1 MFKVANAEKTDG
13 AVGTVLKI
21 VLPIAL
27 LAGSLLAAGY
37 LRATKPEVEPA
48 AASERV
54 WTVSAQSLEL
64 GTRQPV
70 LKLYGDIVAARDVTL
85 RPFVGG
91 EIVEASPSL
100 VAGGRLAKDELVI
113 AIDPF
118 EYGAARDE
126 RTAELLEAQARKSE
140 LQSMLKAEWSMLR
153 LDETQLELA
162 ERDRARYEKL
172 RGSQAAS
179 EKALDDA
186 EIKLAERQAA
196 ISLRRQTIETLDA
209 RLEQQDAAIRRL
221 EVALERA
228 ERDLTYVRLRAPFA
242 GFVTDVEAALGKWVN
257 AGDPIARLIDE
268 NRLEIRF
275 TLTDADFGRLWRD
288 GLIGRQLTA
297 NWHLGQTTFALEGKV
312 TRVDS
317 AIDPASGGVEVFA
330 EITGNPGGAPLRP
343 GAFVEVLLPDLIYEQ
358 VAELPASALFDGD
371 TVYAVEDGRLVERQV
386 ALVAD
391 RGRQILVQGDLT
403 AGEPILTSR
412 LAEVAPG
419 LKVQIAP

>member
-1 MFKVANAEKTDG
+1 MFMVAPAENTSD
-13 AVGTVLKI
+13 AVRTVFKI
-21 VLPIAL
+21 LLPIAL

-54 WTVSAQSLEL
+54 WTVSVEPLEL
-64 GTRQPV
+64 GTQQPI

-100 VAGGRLAKDELVI
+100 VAGGRLAADELVI

-118 EYGAARDE
+118 EYRTARDE
-126 RTAELLEAQARKSE
+126 RAAEVREARARKDE

-162 ERDRARYEKL
+162 ERDRTRYEKL

-179 EKALDDA
+179 EKALDDS
-186 EIKLAERQAA
+186 EMKLAERQAA
-196 ISLRRQTIETLDA
+196 ISMRQQTIATLEA
-209 RLEQQDAAIRRL
+209 RLDQQDAAINRL
-221 EVALERA
+221 EVAVERA
-228 ERDLTYVRLRAPFA
+228 ERDLADIELRAPFA
-242 GFVTDVEAALGKWVN
+242 GFVTEVEAALGKWVN

-268 NRLEIRF
+268 DRLEIRF
-275 TLTDADFGRLWRD
+275 TLTDADFGRLWQD

-297 NWHLGQTTFALEGKV
+297 NWRLGQTTFGLEGKV

-330 EITGNPGGAPLRP
+330 EITGNPGAAPLRP
-343 GAFVEVLLPDLIYEQ
+343 GAFVEVLLPDLVYRQ
-358 VAELPASALFDGD
+358 VAELPASALFGGD
-371 TVYAVEDGRLVERQV
+371 TVYAVEDGRLVERTV

-391 RGRQILVQGDLT
+391 RGLRILVQGDLA

-419 LKVQIAP
+419 LKVEIAP